1 MSWQSAVIG
10 IGFIAG
16 TNIQGLIVLNNPDYV
31 LERWHGTLLTIA
43 ISAFCIVFN
52 VTLAKYLPLVE
63 TLLCVLHIAGFFAVI
78 IPLWVLAPRN
88 DYNIAFLQIQNN
100 GDWPTVGLSFM
111 IGLFATLG
119 SLTGFDCAV
128 HMGRQLHWL

>member
-1 MSWQSAVIG
+1 MSWQSSVIG

-31 LERWHGTLLTIA
+31 FERWHGTLLTIA
-43 ISAFCIVFN
+43 ISAFCTIFN
-52 VTLAKYLPLVE
+52 VTLAKHLPLVE
-63 TLLCVLHIAGFFAVI
+63 TLLCVLHVVGLLAVI

-88 DYNIAFLQIQNN
+88 DTNVAFLQIQNN

-119 SLTGFDCAV
+119 SMMGFDCAV
-128 HMGRQLHWL
+128 HMGKYLYC